1 MYICSVEPENKLQ
14 SNMIAVIPKQPV
26 KRSFGVHHSHLL
38 KWVWSNGKKI
48 STGWRVFL
56 SDQGQRVFIDF
67 FG

>member
-1 MYICSVEPENKLQ
+1 
-14 SNMIAVIPKQPV
+14 MIALIPKQPV
-26 KRSFGVHHSHLL
+26 KRAFGVHRSHLL